1 MGYDFVS
8 NILYLNLNSI
18 FNILNAIV
26 TKYRFLANKST
37 KLWNLRRVIF
47 LRFWPFVTHCLIKVF
62 LVKKD
67 VQCH

>member
-26 TKYRFLANKST
+26 TKHRFLANKST

-47 LRFWPFVTHCLIKVF
+47 LRFWPFVTHFLIKVF

-67 VQCH
+67 VQCR